1 MSNIIDYKNN
11 IINSSNEVM
20 NQFTINKNL
29 EKLYKN
35 DIRLL
40 TEKERIYSNSINSYI

>member
-1 MSNIIDYKNN
+1 MVNIIEHKNN
-11 IINSSNEVM
+11 IVNSSNEVI

-40 TEKERIYSNSINSYI
+40 NEKE

>member
-1 MSNIIDYKNN
+1 MDNIIEHKNN
-11 IINSSNEVM
+11 VVNSSNEVV

-40 TEKERIYSNSINSYI
+40 NEKE